1 MVELRRRISERLL
14 EAGIELALD
23 RQEMSRRARQRG
35 DSPQTEFLDVMG
47 LLDGLSAL
55 AVRLGVVVMPTRP
68 PLEWSDEASAHQPLV

>member
-1 MVELRRRISERLL
+1 MVELRRRISEKLL

-35 DSPQTEFLDVMG
+35 DVPQTEFLDVMG

-55 AVRLGVVVMPTRP
+55 AIRLGIVIMPTRP
-68 PLEWSDEASAHQPLV
+68 PLGWPEASAHQPLR